1 MLGIKEIQSIASSE
15 VVFALLFIFGL
26 FVVGRYVVQFIA
38 EMKDENTHRETQIID
53 LYKEQI
59 ANSNNRE
66 VELMKHLEKNTE
78 QLGNIADTLNDVQ
91 RNLSKLES
99 RVDDNFKDVWKELG
113 SKADKTN

>member
-38 EMKDENTHRETQIID
+38 EIKDENTHRETQLID

-59 ANSNNRE
+59 TNSNNRE